1 MSVADRSELP
11 GHPSPSRYHDL
22 VRYVAL
28 LRGINVGGRTIK
40 MAELKS
46 YFEETGYDD
55 VTTVLQ
61 TGNVIFGSTEG
72 LPALKQTIE
81 TGLGSKFSYSAHV
94 QVYPLTKLKR
104 VVDASPFEGGDP
116 ATHSYV
122 VFFENGLEKQL
133 AKEASGVDPH
143 VESIELGPGVI
154 YWKVLKGSTL
164 ESDFAQFLTK
174 ARYKSFHTSRNINT
188 LRKIVD

>member
-1 MSVADRSELP
+1 
-11 GHPSPSRYHDL
+11 

-46 YFEETGYDD
+46 YFEEAGYDD

-61 TGNVIFGSTEG
+61 TGNVVFDSSDS
-72 LPALKQTIE
+72 LAALKRTVE
-81 TGLGSKFSYSAHV
+81 AGLGAQFNYEAHV
-94 QVYPLTKLKR
+94 QIYQLAKMR
-104 VVDASPFEGGDP
+104 RIVDASPFEGGDP

-122 VFFENGLEKQL
+122 VFFEKGLEKQL
-133 AKEASGVDPH
+133 AGEASGLDAK
-143 VESIELGPGVI
+143 VECIALGDGVV
-154 YWKVLKGSTL
+154 YWRVLKGSTL
-164 ESDFAQFLTK
+164 DSDFARYLTK

-188 LRKIVD
+188 LRKIVE